1 MIERDYIMRLVQQL
15 AAVAARILR
24 LRELEKYDQAQQELE
39 QAYGELL
46 GLNHELLLSLDAA
59 TAARLLAHEE
69 KIKIAAKLM
78 HEEGALLEHQGRFD
92 LAHTRRQR
100 ALELYLEA
108 LALAG
113 YSEEKDGTMLASL
126 CRRIDMADL
135 TERYQEILSAQPSR
149 RDE

>member
-15 AAVAARILR
+15 AAVATRILR

-46 GLNHELLLSLDAA
+46 GLQHELLLSLDAA
-59 TAARLLAHEE
+59 TAAQLLGHEE

-78 HEEGALLEHQGRFD
+78 QEESALLEHQGRFEQ
-92 LAHTRRQR
+92 AHARRQR

-113 YSEEKDGTMLASL
+113 YSEEEDGAILASL
-126 CRRIDMADL
+126 CQKIDVAEL
-135 TERYQEILSAQPSR
+135 AERYQEILSALPLS
-149 RDE
+149 